1 MSAVQ
6 NAFPFLRLLAGGRDR
21 AKFLHNFCTNN
32 IKALPAGSACEAF
45 FTDVKARIL
54 AHGYVLAFKNTH
66 EIWISPGDPAGLLK
80 HLNRYI
86 ITEDV
91 AIVADDPTSTT
102 LCFHA
107 DEKSLTAVRAEQGT
121 RAGDILPDD
130 ALTTVVNQSLSFR
143 LGSDETAQATV
154 VTGSLVTGLL
164 VTWAN
169 QPLLFLNGPAEPLV
183 EIGSR
188 LTSAGVSAL
197 MSDEIES
204 LRINERYP
212 LIGRDMTSENLA
224 PEAERNVRAI
234 SYTKGCYLG
243 QEPIARLDA
252 MGHVNRALRLVEIT
266 EPCHMA
272 SSSSCPLK
280 TVEDTIVG
288 TLTSAIQHSD
298 GVTRGLAMI
307 KVNAIQKQ
315 LQVTDDSGNELSAEV
330 LPV

>member
-6 NAFPFLRLLAGGRDR
+6 NAFPFIRLLASGRDR

-54 AHGYVLAFKNTH
+54 AHGYVLAFENTH
-66 EIWISPGDPAGLLK
+66 EIWISPGDPAALLK

-102 LCFHA
+102 LCIHA
-107 DEKSLTAVRAEQGT
+107 DEKCLTAVRAEQEAL
-121 RAGDILPDD
+121 AGVSIPDD
-130 ALTTVVNQSLSFR
+130 AMTTVVNQSLSFR
-143 LGSDETAQATV
+143 LESDETAPTR
-154 VTGSLVTGLL
+154 LVTGLL

-169 QPLLFLNGPAEPLV
+169 QPLLFMNGPAEPLA

-188 LTSAGVSAL
+188 LNLVGLPAL

-204 LRINERYP
+204 LRIEERYP
-212 LIGRDMTSENLA
+212 LIGRDMASENLA

-252 MGHVNRALRLVEIT
+252 MGHVNRALRLVKII

-280 TVEDTIVG
+280 TAEGTIVG
-288 TLTSAIQHSD
+288 TLTSAVQRTD
-298 GVTRGLAMI
+298 GVTHGLAMV
-307 KVNAIQKQ
+307 KVNAMHHQ
-315 LQVTDDSGNELSAEV
+315 LQVTDDSGKELSVEV
-330 LPV
+330 LPS